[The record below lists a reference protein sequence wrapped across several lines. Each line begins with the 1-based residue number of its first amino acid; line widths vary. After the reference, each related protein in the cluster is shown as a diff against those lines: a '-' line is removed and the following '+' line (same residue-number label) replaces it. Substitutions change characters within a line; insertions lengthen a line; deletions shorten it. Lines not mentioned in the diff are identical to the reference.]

1 MKKVIACLGAILA
14 LSACDPTD
22 IRGPEN
28 RVAIAENIC
37 EESSSRNCVFHNTP
51 VRLTGDPVILPKR
64 PYKFFHTA
72 NSLDF
77 VDGQGR
83 RWIAPNQTLTDG
95 ASIPKIFISII
106 GDPTSPEFVNAAA
119 VHDAYCGIGNENGP
133 NFHDAKWEDVHRMF
147 YEALIVSGTPR
158 VRASI
163 MFTAVYLGGPRWDI
177 YQDRDLSKV
186 PTPALQNTMR
196 QAMAFVEKNDP
207 PFGALW
213 LYLQMKERDLRQVYV
228 RQAFEDHKDEHSQ
241 DDDGHSS
248 DPGTTPSITPV
259 TSPSITPVSDPTQ
272 DPSAG
277 LVTDPTQTPATPVSP
292 GSPSGEV

>member
-1 MKKVIACLGAILA
+1 MKQVIACLGAVMA

-22 IRGPEN
+22 ILDKES
-28 RVAIAENIC
+28 RVPIAEDVC
-37 EESSSRNCVFHNTP
+37 ERSSSKNCVFFNTP
-51 VRLTGDPVILPKR
+51 VRLTGDPIILPKR
-64 PYKFFHTA
+64 PYKFFRTA

-77 VDGQGR
+77 IDGQGR

-95 ASIPKIFISII
+95 ASIPKIFINII

-133 NFHDAKWEDVHRMF
+133 NFHNAKWEDVHRMF

-177 YQDRDLSKV
+177 YKDRDISKV

-196 QAMAFVEKNDP
+196 QAMAYIEKSDP

-213 LYLQMKERDLRQVYV
+213 LYLQMKERQLQQTYV
-228 RQAFEDHKDEHSQ
+228 RQAFEEHEEEHGH
-241 DDDGHSS
+241 DDDGYTGY
-248 DPGTTPSITPV
+248 PGTDPSTGLM
-259 TSPSITPVSDPTQ
+259 TSPSL
-272 DPSAG
+272 DPSA
-277 LVTDPTQTPATPVSP
+277 LVSP
-292 GSPSGEV
+292 STPGGGL